1 MILFLFHSNWIIMQ
15 QVPVSNII
23 MSMKS
28 PRRYQLWKMA
38 YSAISYDQA
47 VLSARNLNILRWVFS
62 AQKPTLI
69 VMVCNVLLLYVYGEV
84 EKFLLLRKHM
94 GAKGSSTFSADRG
107 IWKSRTRPGTCLRS
121 QRQDRSRVWKGNESF
136 HFNTKSRSRFATTW
150 SISCSRSYQ
159 LPSSNRHQRPRS
171 RRSWP

>member
-1 MILFLFHSNWIIMQ
+1 MKRVKIVSFFSEYTQKGLSQFLVLLGYNIRIPKMILFLFQSNWIIMQ
-15 QVPVSNII
+15 QVPVPNII

-94 GAKGSSTFSADRG
+94 GAKGSSTFWADRG
-107 IWKSRTRPGTCLRS
+107 IWKSRTRPGTC
-121 QRQDRSRVWKGNESF
+121 
-136 HFNTKSRSRFATTW
+136 
-150 SISCSRSYQ
+150 
-159 LPSSNRHQRPRS
+159 
-171 RRSWP
+171 